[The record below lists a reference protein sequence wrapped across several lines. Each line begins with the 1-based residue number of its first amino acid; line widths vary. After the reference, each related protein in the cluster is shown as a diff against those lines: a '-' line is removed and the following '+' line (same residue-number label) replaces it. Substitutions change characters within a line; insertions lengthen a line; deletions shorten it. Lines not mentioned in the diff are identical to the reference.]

1 MTLRLDGAVAEL
13 SEQFRKRAAECF
25 RWGQSALTL
34 SARSAWLSMA
44 QFWLQLAQTAE
55 QEDGKPPNSA
65 SSTPPDHQPRDP

>member
-1 MTLRLDGAVAEL
+1 MGQWRNFQSSFENAP
-13 SEQFRKRAAECF
+13 
-25 RWGQSALTL
+25 QSALTL